1 MYPLLAPLIV
11 KSTVA
16 ILINIYLVTGDL
28 ILLFNYRSYVRLI
41 SSDRP
46 GMGKSFY
53 VQQLAQ
59 QITKT
64 LGRTSASCTIPIH
77 GPEVTADTVMDF
89 LIHHL
94 VQDPLCSMYHLDI
107 ASNVSNYQV

>member
-1 MYPLLAPLIV
+1 MIF
-11 KSTVA
+11 
-16 ILINIYLVTGDL
+16 
-28 ILLFNYRSYVRLI
+28 FNYRSCVRVV

-64 LGRTSASCTIPIH
+64 MGRTSASCTIPIH
-77 GPEVTADTVMDF
+77 GPDVTADTVMDF

-94 VQDPLCSMYHLDI
+94 QDPLCSMYHIDI

>member
-11 KSTVA
+11 KGTVA
-16 ILINIYLVTGDL
+16 IINIYLATGDL
-28 ILLFNYRSYVRLI
+28 ILFFNYRSCVRVI
-41 SSDRP
+41 SSDRS

-64 LGRTSASCTIPIH
+64 MGRTSASCTIPIH

-94 VQDPLCSMYHLDI
+94 QDPLCSMYHLDI
-107 ASNVSNYQV
+107 ASNVSNYQVY